1 MFVRDI
7 NVISFNSSRYFEL
20 SLNTGPITILTP
32 CSYNSFEDLK
42 VFIGFD
48 FVSLGTISII
58 ELSILFIVL
67 VLTYLVSVDDNEA
80 NDDPSW
86 ITLDEIVGM
95 SLVTIASP
103 SRLLPLLAGFLV
115 FRLSDIMKQPKFVAE
130 LEKHP
135 GKLGVLYD
143 DLGAGLMG
151 LLSATIVNQI
161 INLTL

>member
-1 MFVRDI
+1 MKKFLASGFGIGLFWNTYLGDKKGGGTLAAFLFALI
-7 NVISFNSSRYFEL
+7 TYFLNLNVL
-20 SLNTGPITILTP
+20 
-32 CSYNSFEDLK
+32 
-42 VFIGFD
+42 
-48 FVSLGTISII
+48 

-67 VLTYLVSVDDNEA
+67 ILTYIVSVDDNEA
-80 NDDPSW
+80 SEDPSW
-86 ITLDEIVGM
+86 ITLDEIIGM

-130 LEKHP
+130 LEKYP

-151 LLSATIVNQI
+151 LLSATFVNQI

>member
-1 MFVRDI
+1 MKKFLASGFGIGLFWNTYLGDKKGGGTLAAFLFALI
-7 NVISFNSSRYFEL
+7 TYFLNLNVL
-20 SLNTGPITILTP
+20 
-32 CSYNSFEDLK
+32 
-42 VFIGFD
+42 
-48 FVSLGTISII
+48 

-67 VLTYLVSVDDNEA
+67 ILTYIVSVDDNEA
-80 NDDPSW
+80 SEDPSW

-130 LEKHP
+130 LEKYP

-151 LLSATIVNQI
+151 LLSATFVNQI

>member
-1 MFVRDI
+1 MKRFLASGFGVGLFWKTYFGDKKGGGTLASFLFALVTYI
-7 NVISFNSSRYFEL
+7 FNLNVL
-20 SLNTGPITILTP
+20 
-32 CSYNSFEDLK
+32 
-42 VFIGFD
+42 
-48 FVSLGTISII
+48 

-67 VLTYLVSVDDNEA
+67 VIIYLVSVDDNEA
-80 NDDPSW
+80 SEDPSW

-95 SLVTIASP
+95 SLVTVASP

-115 FRLSDIMKQPKFVAE
+115 FRLSDIMKQPKFVKD
-130 LEKHP
+130 LENYP

-151 LLSATIVNQI
+151 LFSATIVNQI